1 MFGIN
6 GDFFI
11 NFILFSPASSFVS
24 SLVTTTAATLVLVA
38 AVVAV
43 LAIVVVVVEIRVETL
58 FLLVLEEAGT
68 LVFLIPQLGSG
79 RCYSITDVGIGVV
92 APALRSVVASALRS
106 MIAS

>member
-11 NFILFSPASSFVS
+11 YFILSSPASSFVS
-24 SLVTTTAATLVLVA
+24 SLVSTTAATLVLVA

-43 LAIVVVVVEIRVETL
+43 LAIVVIVVEIRVETL

-68 LVFLIPQLGSG
+68 LVFLISQLGSG

-92 APALRSVVASALRS
+92 APALRRVVASSLRS

>member
-11 NFILFSPASSFVS
+11 YFILSSPASSFVS
-24 SLVTTTAATLVLVA
+24 SLVSTSAATLVLVA

-68 LVFLIPQLGSG
+68 LFFLISQFGSG
-79 RCYSITDVGIGVV
+79 CCYSITDVGIGIV
-92 APALRSVVASALRS
+92 APALRS
-106 MIAS
+106 MIVS

>member
-11 NFILFSPASSFVS
+11 YFILSPPASSFVP
-24 SLVTTTAATLVLVA
+24 SLVSTSAATLVLVA

-92 APALRSVVASALRS
+92 APALRRVVASALRS

>member
-11 NFILFSPASSFVS
+11 YFILSSPASSIVS
-24 SLVTTTAATLVLVA
+24 SLVSTTAATLVLVA

-68 LVFLIPQLGSG
+68 LVFLIAEFGSG
-79 RCYSITDVGIGVV
+79 CGYCIADISIG
-92 APALRSVVASALRS
+92 VVASALRS
-106 MIAS
+106 IISSALLSMTVS